1 MSEKA
6 GKVTTELSIAY
17 NILSYGPK
25 KKKKSTKR
33 TGKCDYFKPGHNKH
47 NAINWT
53 NYHVNH
59 CETQEYKLSSPWE
72 IYWNLFHHHL

>member
-47 NAINWT
+47 NAIN
-53 NYHVNH
+53 
-59 CETQEYKLSSPWE
+59 
-72 IYWNLFHHHL
+72 

>member
-25 KKKKSTKR
+25 KKKKI
-33 TGKCDYFKPGHNKH
+33 Y
-47 NAINWT
+47 
-53 NYHVNH
+53 
-59 CETQEYKLSSPWE
+59 QE
-72 IYWNLFHHHL
+72 NR